1 MQKSPVLVCDLDG
14 TLVKTDT
21 LVETF
26 ILLMK
31 SNPFMLFLLPFW
43 LLRGKTILKSEIAKR
58 TDLDA
63 ASLPYNEEVLEYLK
77 VENERGRTIVL
88 ATAANIKIAKGVA
101 SYLKVFDEVIASS
114 ETQNLKGKGKA
125 DILIEVYGEKG
136 FDYIGDAKA
145 DLKIWEHSN
154 SALTVNA
161 SQSLK
166 KETNKICTISKEFNY
181 PHNKL
186 KHWFKQLRIYQ
197 WVKNLLLFLPLLL
210 AHKWTEIDLWQL
222 AIFGFIAFSLTASS
236 VYLLND
242 LLDLR
247 SDRLHKTKR
256 NRPFA
261 SGKIAPLS
269 GIILFPIFVISGF
282 GIALFLSWKFFLVL
296 LGYYILTTA
305 YSFALKKIYL
315 MDIIILAG
323 LYTIRILAGAVVTEV
338 VVSPWLAS
346 FAMFI
351 FISLAA
357 VKRYV
362 ELLEAEEGGKISGRG
377 YKKEDLALMA
387 PFGLS
392 CGMIAVFV
400 FAFYTL
406 STDIYKLYNT
416 PFLVLMICPLLIYW
430 LARIWFLAGRGQMH
444 DDPIVFA
451 IKDKVSWGI
460 MLISILLIIFATI

>member
-31 SNPFMLFLLPFW
+31 ANPFFLFLIPLW
-43 LLRGKTILKSEIAKR
+43 LMKGKTILKAEIAKR
-58 TDLDA
+58 TELDA
-63 ASLPYNEEVLEYLK
+63 SSLPYNEEIIDFLK
-77 VENERGRTIVL
+77 NEKERGRTIVL

-101 SYLKVFDEVIASS
+101 SHLKVFDEVIASS
-114 ETQNLKGKGKA
+114 ETHNLKGKGKA
-125 DILIEVYGEKG
+125 DILIEAYGEKG
-136 FDYIGDAKA
+136 FDYIGDAKP
-145 DLKIWEHSN
+145 DLKIWKHSN
-154 SALTVNA
+154 SALVVNA
-161 SQSLK
+161 SGSFK
-166 KETNKICTISKEFNY
+166 KEIEKSCPISKEFTY
-181 PHNKL
+181 SCHKL
-186 KHWFKQLRIYQ
+186 KHWIKQLRIYQ
-197 WVKNLLLFLPLLL
+197 WVKNVLLFLPLLL
-210 AHKWTEIDLWQL
+210 AHRWAEMDLWQL
-222 AIFGFIAFSLTASS
+222 AAFGFLAFSLTASS

-261 SGKIAPLS
+261 AGKIAPLY
-269 GIILFPIFVISGF
+269 GIILFPVFVLAGF
-282 GIALFLSWKFFLVL
+282 GIAAILSWKFFLVL
-296 LGYYILTTA
+296 IGYYILTTA
-305 YSFALKKIYL
+305 YSFVLKKQYL
-315 MDIIILAG
+315 VDIIVLAA
-323 LYTIRILAGAVVTEV
+323 LYTIRLLAGAVVTEV
-338 VVSPWLAS
+338 PVSPWLAS
-346 FAMFI
+346 FSMFI

-362 ELLEAEEGGKISGRG
+362 ELLEAEDGGKIKGRG

-406 STDIYKLYNT
+406 STDITKLYNT

-430 LARIWFLAGRGQMH
+430 LARVWFLAGRGQMH

-460 MLISILLIIFATI
+460 MLVSILLIIFATI

>member
-1 MQKSPVLVCDLDG
+1 MQKRPVLVCDLDG

-21 LVETF
+21 LIETF

-31 SNPFMLFLLPFW
+31 SNPFWLFMLPFW
-43 LLRGKTILKSEIAKR
+43 LLHGKTVLKLEIANR
-58 TDLDA
+58 TELDA
-63 ASLPYNEEVLEYLK
+63 SSLPYNTEIIQFLKEKKEE
-77 VENERGRTIVL
+77 GHTIVL
-88 ATAANIKIAKGVA
+88 ATAANIKIAKAVA
-101 SYLKVFDEVIASS
+101 SHLRIFDEVIGSGK
-114 ETQNLKGKGKA
+114 TNNLKGKSKA
-125 DILIEVYGEKG
+125 DILVEAYGEKG
-136 FDYIGDAKA
+136 FDYIGDAKP
-145 DLKIWEHSN
+145 DLKIWEYAN
-154 SALTVNA
+154 SALVVNA
-161 SQSLK
+161 SSSFKREIEKRCPILY
-166 KETNKICTISKEFNY
+166 EFNY
-181 PHNKL
+181 SQNKPV
-186 KHWFKQLRIYQ
+186 HWFKQLRIYQ
-197 WVKNLLLFLPLLL
+197 WVKNALLFLPLLL
-210 AHKWTEIDLWQL
+210 AHRWAEIDLWQL
-222 AIFGFIAFSLTASS
+222 AILGFIAFSLTASS

-261 SGKIAPLS
+261 AGAINPLY
-269 GIILFPIFVISGF
+269 GIILFPIFVVAGL
-282 GIALFLSWKFFLVL
+282 GIAVTLSWKFLLVL
-296 LGYYILTTA
+296 LGYYMLTTA
-305 YSFALKKIYL
+305 YSFILKKQYL
-315 MDIIILAG
+315 IDIVVLAA
-323 LYTIRILAGAVVTEV
+323 LYTIRLLAGAVVTEV
-338 VVSPWLAS
+338 PVSPWLAS
-346 FAMFI
+346 FSMFI

-362 ELLEAEEGGKISGRG
+362 ELLEAEDGVKIKGRG

-406 STDIYKLYNT
+406 STDITKLYNT

-430 LARIWFLAGRGQMH
+430 LARIWFLAGRGEMH

-451 IKDKVSWGI
+451 IKDRVSWGI